1 LEVIMRHRHRHLQ
14 GRPYLAGRVSV
25 IAVLGT
31 VILGTGVLLAG
42 CSSAGGPGQA
52 VASLPGHGGSTQA
65 AQPPSQQQSDQ
76 DMVNFARCMISHG
89 VQMSQPFHRAGHAG
103 LTLDIPSR
111 GPATNAAFAAC
122 THYIQPI
129 IAAKQAGAAAQAAP
143 HLAALTR
150 YAQCMRRHDISLLDP
165 TPLGAV
171 GLGHVPGIS
180 NDFGRY
186 SPQFRAADAA
196 CRHYLPA
203 DIHDDGTGP

>member
-1 LEVIMRHRHRHLQ
+1 MRHRHRVVLCL
-14 GRPYLAGRVSV
+14 GILCIG
-25 IAVLGT
+25 VLG
-31 VILGTGVLLAG
+31 LLVAG
-42 CSSAGGPGQA
+42 CSSAGGQGRPL
-52 VASLPGHGGSTQA
+52 ASLPGHGGGTQA
-65 AQPPSQQQSDQ
+65 AQPLSQQQSDQ
-76 DMVNFARCMISHG
+76 DAISFARCMQSHG
-89 VQMSQPFHRAGHAG
+89 VQMPDPYHRAGHAG

-122 THYIQPI
+122 IHYLQPI
-129 IAAKQAGAAAQAAP
+129 IAAKQAGAQAQAAP
-143 HLAALTR
+143 LLPALTR
-150 YAQCMRRHDISLLDP
+150 YAQCMRRHDIAMLDP

-203 DIHDDGTGP
+203 SVHDDGTGP

>member
-1 LEVIMRHRHRHLQ
+1 LEVIMRHRQR
-14 GRPYLAGRVSV
+14 GPYPARRVSV

-31 VILGTGVLLAG
+31 VVLGTVVLVAG
-42 CSSAGGPGQA
+42 CSSAGGQGRP
-52 VASLPGHGGSTQA
+52 VASLPGHGSTQA
-65 AQPPSQQQSDQ
+65 AQPASRQQSDQ
-76 DMVNFARCMISHG
+76 DMINFARCMNSHG
-89 VQMSQPFHRAGHAG
+89 VQMAEPFHRAGHAG

-111 GPATNAAFAAC
+111 SPATNAAFAAC

-150 YAQCMRRHDISLLDP
+150 YAQCMRTHDISMLDP
-165 TPLGAV
+165 TSFGALN
-171 GLGHVPGIS
+171 LGHVPGIS

-203 DIHDDGTGP
+203 DVHDDGTGP

>member
-1 LEVIMRHRHRHLQ
+1 LEVIMRHRHRQ
-14 GRPYLAGRVSV
+14 RGPSLAGRASV
-25 IAVLGT
+25 VAVLGA
-31 VILGTGVLLAG
+31 VSLGTGVLVAG

-65 AQPPSQQQSDQ
+65 AQPPSKQQSDQ
-76 DMVNFARCMISHG
+76 YMVNFARCMISHG
-89 VQMSQPFHRAGHAG
+89 VQMSEPYHRAGHAG

-111 GPATNAAFAAC
+111 SPATNAAFAAC
-122 THYIQPI
+122 THYSQPI

-150 YAQCMRRHDISLLDP
+150 YAQCMRQHDIGMLDP
-165 TPLGAV
+165 TSFGALN
-171 GLGHVPGIS
+171 LGHVPGIS

>member
-1 LEVIMRHRHRHLQ
+1 LEVIMSHRQR
-14 GRPYLAGRVSV
+14 RPYLAGRVSV

-31 VILGTGVLLAG
+31 AMLVAG
-42 CSSAGGPGQA
+42 CSSPGGQGQA
-52 VASLPGHGGSTQA
+52 VASLPGHGGS
-65 AQPPSQQQSDQ
+65 AQPGQPPNAQQTDQ
-76 DMVNFARCMISHG
+76 DMINFARCMNSHG
-89 VQMSQPFHRAGHAG
+89 VQMSEPYHRAGHAG

-122 THYIQPI
+122 THFIQPI
-129 IAAKQAGAAAQAAP
+129 IAAKESGAAAQAAP

-171 GLGHVPGIS
+171 SLGQVPGIN

>member
-1 LEVIMRHRHRHLQ
+1 LEVIMRHRHLQ
-14 GRPYLAGRVSV
+14 RRPYLAGRVSV
-25 IAVLGT
+25 VAVLGT
-31 VILGTGVLLAG
+31 AVLGTAVLVAG
-42 CSSAGGPGQA
+42 CSSAGGQGQP
-52 VASLPGHGGSTQA
+52 VASLPGHGSTQA
-65 AQPPSQQQSDQ
+65 AQPASQQQSDQ
-76 DMVNFARCMISHG
+76 DMINFARCMNSHG
-89 VQMSQPFHRAGHAG
+89 VQMAEPFHRAGHAG

-111 GPATNAAFAAC
+111 SPATNAAFAAC

-129 IAAKQAGAAAQAAP
+129 IAAKEAGAAAQAAP

-171 GLGHVPGIS
+171 SLGQVPGIN

-203 DIHDDGTGP
+203 DVHDDGTGP

>member
-1 LEVIMRHRHRHLQ
+1 LEVIMRHRHRPR
-14 GRPYLAGRVSV
+14 RPRPAGRVSA
-25 IAVLGT
+25 IAMLGT
-31 VILGTGVLLAG
+31 VVLGAGGVLAG
-42 CSSAGGPGQA
+42 CSAAAGQGQA

-65 AQPPSQQQSDQ
+65 AQPLTQQQSDR
-76 DMVNFARCMISHG
+76 DAINFARCMNSHG
-89 VQMSQPFHRAGHAG
+89 VQMSEPYHRAGHAG

-111 GPATNAAFAAC
+111 SPATNAAFAAC

-129 IAAKQAGAAAQAAP
+129 IAAKQAGAAGQAAP

-171 GLGHVPGIS
+171 SLGHVPGIN

-203 DIHDDGTGP
+203 GVHDDGTGP